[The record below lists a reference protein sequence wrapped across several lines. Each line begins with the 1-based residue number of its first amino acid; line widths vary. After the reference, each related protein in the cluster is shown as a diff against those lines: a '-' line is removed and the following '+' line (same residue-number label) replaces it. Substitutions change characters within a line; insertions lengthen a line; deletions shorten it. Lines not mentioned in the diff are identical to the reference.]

1 VQTPQAFPVPTLR
14 DAYAGDLAEATDCAS
29 LVEARGGRVKWVAG
43 DPRLL
48 KVTTPADLDLVAS
61 WL

>member
-1 VQTPQAFPVPTLR
+1 VLRAAFTGAIA
-14 DAYAGDLAEATDCAS
+14 DASDCAS
-29 LVEARGGRVKWVAG
+29 LVERRGGRVCVVEG

-48 KVTTPADLDLVAS
+48 KITSREDLDLVAS

>member
-1 VQTPQAFPVPTLR
+1 VQA
-14 DAYAGDLAEATDCAS
+14 A
-29 LVEARGGRVKWVAG
+29 GGRVKWVLG

-48 KVTTPADLDLVAS
+48 KVTTKADLDLVAS

>member
-1 VQTPQAFPVPTLR
+1 VRA
-14 DAYAGDLAEATDCAS
+14 
-29 LVEARGGRVKWVAG
+29 VEG

-48 KVTTPADLDLVAS
+48 KVTIPADLELVAS

>member
-1 VQTPQAFPVPTLR
+1 
-14 DAYAGDLAEATDCAS
+14 
-29 LVEARGGRVKWVAG
+29 VEAAGGRVRAVQG

-48 KVTTPADLDLVAS
+48 KITALADLELVES